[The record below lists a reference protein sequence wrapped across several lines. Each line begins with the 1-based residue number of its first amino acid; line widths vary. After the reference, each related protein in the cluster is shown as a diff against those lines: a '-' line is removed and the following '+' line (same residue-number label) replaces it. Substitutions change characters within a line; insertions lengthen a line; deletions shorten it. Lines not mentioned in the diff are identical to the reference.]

1 MASTLEKRSS
11 ASLSEKGLDRVDDRT
26 LGENENEEVGETL
39 HRGLQARQISMI
51 AVRVCE
57 FQLLVGNTYPFPDAS
72 YRATLANEKIC
83 VGAIAQ
89 S

>member
-51 AVRVCE
+51 AVRVS
-57 FQLLVGNTYPFPDAS
+57 LLLST
-72 YRATLANEKIC
+72 
-83 VGAIAQ
+83 Q
-89 S
+89 SGSTSVVLS

>member
-26 LGENENEEVGETL
+26 LGERENENEEVGETL

-51 AVRVCE
+51 AVRVS
-57 FQLLVGNTYPFPDAS
+57 LLLYTRSSSTSVVLS
-72 YRATLANEKIC
+72 
-83 VGAIAQ
+83 
-89 S
+89 

>member
-51 AVRVCE
+51 AVRVS
-57 FQLLVGNTYPFPDAS
+57 LLLCTKSSSTSVVLS
-72 YRATLANEKIC
+72 
-83 VGAIAQ
+83 
-89 S
+89 

>member
-51 AVRVCE
+51 AVRVS
-57 FQLLVGNTYPFPDAS
+57 LLLYTRSSSTSVVLS
-72 YRATLANEKIC
+72 
-83 VGAIAQ
+83 
-89 S
+89 